1 MESSHQARGRLG
13 AGFRRTRQWRSG
25 PWRRRVAPACSD
37 SGGVTTGRRGIGGL
51 SRFEYANT
59 RSADLLATMLVPL
72 MLGGCPTHGAA
83 FLGELLKAPSSLRDE
98 RQALEV
104 GCVLRLEQ
112 REAGLQ
118 LASMLARR
126 PRAPQITQH
135 LTPVLLDRLRCSL
148 CPLKLAGCGLSAL
161 RPLLGASFG
170 LLGAALHVQTVQLG
184 ADPCRKLLEDFGT
197 PGTMPAR
204 DLGLVEGD
212 DTGVVGARQQQP
224 EHAPLDEAILVL
236 TAEDRRTSADRG
248 LLVDDEQSRHLTE
261 RQRPNLAIGVRAHD
275 TARYVDSV
283 AGRFRSRR

>member
-1 MESSHQARGRLG
+1 VRSMIGIRRSQPAVLGFFVVVAFSSCGLESDGQEPPVPPTAAELSRLVAETREPAYWLGPQIEGIEVSHASASEDEVALTYGRW
-13 AGFRRTRQWRSG
+13 TCDSG
-25 PWRRRVAPACSD
+25 CSD

-161 RPLLGASFG
+161 RPLLGASSASSALPFTFRRFNSARTP
-170 LLGAALHVQTVQLG
+170 AASSSRTSV
-184 ADPCRKLLEDFGT
+184 R
-197 PGTMPAR
+197 PAR
-204 DLGLVEGD
+204 CPRATSGLSRA
-212 DTGVVGARQQQP
+212 TTPASS
-224 EHAPLDEAILVL
+224 APVSSSRN
-236 TAEDRRTSADRG
+236 TRRSTR
-248 LLVDDEQSRHLTE
+248 
-261 RQRPNLAIGVRAHD
+261 
-275 TARYVDSV
+275 
-283 AGRFRSRR
+283 RFLC